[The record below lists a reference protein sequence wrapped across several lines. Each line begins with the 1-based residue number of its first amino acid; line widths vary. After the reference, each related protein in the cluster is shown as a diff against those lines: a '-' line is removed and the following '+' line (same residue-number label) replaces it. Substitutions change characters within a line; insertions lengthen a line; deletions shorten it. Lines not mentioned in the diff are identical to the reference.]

1 MMVKVLSY
9 FASMQST
16 LHQGLEDPPVF
27 DTIYCRKR
35 SMISNAPSDLWHL
48 AMSNL
53 VEMAC
58 VLTCH
63 NEFDIE
69 VH

>member
-1 MMVKVLSY
+1 MMAKVLSY
-9 FASMQST
+9 FISMQST

-27 DTIYCRKR
+27 DTIYNCRKR
-35 SMISNAPSDLWHL
+35 STISNAPSDLWHL

-58 VLTCH
+58 VL
-63 NEFDIE
+63 ILPQ
-69 VH
+69 